1 MTEVE
6 KSKWYWIGRLR
17 VCLDMYD
24 DKIVSNQNLMSELI
38 KLYKLLEEEEED
50 KRLKEKSKTK

>member
-1 MTEVE
+1 
-6 KSKWYWIGRLR
+6 
-17 VCLDMYD
+17 MYD

-38 KLYKLLEEEEED
+38 KLYKLLEEEEEE

>member
-1 MTEVE
+1 
-6 KSKWYWIGRLR
+6 
-17 VCLDMYD
+17 MYD